1 MSEANFEILI
11 IQKPSLGSLE
21 IPNKI
26 WAHFDDYWIHT
37 NRQTLGQTD
46 KQSISIYKLGLS
58 VRLSDWPS
66 VCLFVCIQ

>member
-46 KQSISIYKLGLS
+46 KQSIYY
-58 VRLSDWPS
+58 RY
-66 VCLFVCIQ
+66 